1 MNEFGETKERA
12 LDESTWYAKGEG
24 SVNTGGGMSGM
35 WADIEDENGG
45 VCEVSCEV
53 GGVNWYE
60 GG

>member
-1 MNEFGETKERA
+1 M
-12 LDESTWYAKGEG
+12 
-24 SVNTGGGMSGM
+24 NTGGGMGGM
-35 WADIEDENGG
+35 WANIEDENGR